1 MTGGNES
8 QPMKWSYFKKR
19 SISRDLTISLILLMI
34 LFEGMLMLAVYHRQ
48 VRLLYAELEEK
59 ADDYAQNL
67 SEVLVVPVWDYD
79 DEQIVKI
86 GTGFARNVL
95 VEEVR
100 ITDADGNVLFHA
112 GRSGGT
118 RHQIARN
125 VVIQRSG
132 QTIGGVRFYLSTEAY
147 QEDLANLRDAIILVL
162 LVSLVVIIV
171 TTGVL
176 LRVFMRRPMRL
187 LQEGID
193 RLALGDYSHGFEEI
207 YYSELAGIADRF
219 QQMARDVQTRE
230 RSLQV
235 EMAERKRAEERI
247 RDSEAK
253 TQALL
258 DAIPD
263 VMFQL
268 DRMGYFVDYKGALQG
283 LYARPHELIGKNLKD
298 VLPPRV
304 CDTYFEKLRETFDTG
319 RSTVFEYEIPLED
332 APAYFECRMVVLK
345 KDQML
350 AIVRNITDSIL
361 ATDEKNRLEEQLRRA
376 QKMEAI
382 GMLAGGVAHDLNNVL
397 SGVVSYPE
405 LVLMDLPP
413 DSPLRQPIET
423 IQASGERA
431 AEIVQDLLTLA
442 RRNVSVSEVVDMNNI
457 VEDYLNSPEFAKLK
471 RDHPDL
477 QIKLDLTPKLL
488 PVTGSPV
495 HLSKTVMNLISNAA
509 EALENGG
516 HISIA
521 TTNQYID
528 TPIKGYDDVQEG
540 DYVVLTVSDNGIGIK
555 AEDVERIFEPFYT
568 KKIMGRGGTGLGM
581 AVVWGAVKDHSG
593 YIDVQSR
600 EAIGTDVTIYLPA
613 SRQVRQGAETLVSPD
628 EYRGHNEHILV
639 IDDVREQREI
649 ATHMLEKL
657 GYRVTTVP
665 SGEAAIDFVR
675 RQPVDLLV
683 LDMIMEPG
691 IDGLETY
698 RRILKLYPDQ
708 KAIITSG
715 YSESR
720 RVRSAETLGVGA
732 YRKKPYL
739 IETLGLAVRRAL
751 DH

>member
-1 MTGGNES
+1 
-8 QPMKWSYFKKR
+8 MKWSSFKKR

-48 VRLLYAELEEK
+48 ERLLLAELEAK

-86 GTGFARNVL
+86 GIGFARNVL
-95 VEEVR
+95 VEAVR
-100 ITDADGNVLFHA
+100 ITDADGNVLFNA
-112 GRSGGT
+112 GEVKETDHRIV
-118 RHQIARN
+118 RDAE
-125 VVIQRSG
+125 IQRSD
-132 QTIGGVRFYLSTEAY
+132 QHIGSVRFYLSTAAY
-147 QEDLANLRDAIILVL
+147 REDLAQLRDAIILVL
-162 LVSLVVIIV
+162 LASLVVIIV
-171 TTGVL
+171 TTGIL
-176 LRVFMRRPMRL
+176 LRVFMRRPMKFL
-187 LQEGID
+187 LEGID
-193 RLALGDYSHGFEEI
+193 RLSQGDYTHGFEEI
-207 YYSELAGIADRF
+207 HYSELAGIADQF
-219 QQMARDVQTRE
+219 QQMASDVQSRE

-235 EMAERKRAEERI
+235 EVAERKRAEERI

-253 TQALL
+253 TRALL

-268 DRMGYFVDYKGALQG
+268 DHQGSFVDYKGALQG
-283 LYARPHELIGKNLKD
+283 LYARPGELIGKNLED
-298 VLPPRV
+298 VLPPKV
-304 CDTYFEKLRETFDTG
+304 CEIYFNKLQETLETG

-332 APAYFECRMVVLK
+332 APAYFECRLVAIK
-345 KDQML
+345 KDQLL
-350 AIVRNITDSIL
+350 AIVRNITESIL

-405 LVLMDLPP
+405 LVLMDLPG
-413 DSPLRQPIET
+413 DSPMRKPIET

-431 AEIVQDLLTLA
+431 AEIIQDLLTLA
-442 RRNVSVSEVVDMNNI
+442 RRNVSVSEVVDLNDI
-457 VEDYLNSPEFAKLK
+457 IEDYLNSPEFAKLK

-477 QIKLDLTPKLL
+477 QIDLELAPKLL

-509 EALENGG
+509 EALEEEG
-516 HISIA
+516 HISII
-521 TTNQYID
+521 TSNQYID
-528 TPIKGYDDVQEG
+528 TLIKGYDDIQEG
-540 DYVVLTVSDNGIGIK
+540 DYVVITVSDDGIGIK
-555 AEDVERIFEPFYT
+555 SEDIERVFEPFYT
-568 KKIMGRGGTGLGM
+568 KKIMGRSGTGLGM

-600 EAIGTDVTIYLPA
+600 ETIGTDITIYLPA
-613 SRQVRQGAETLVSPD
+613 SRQIRQGVEDFVSPD
-628 EYRGHNEHILV
+628 EYRGQNEHILV
-639 IDDVREQREI
+639 IDDVPEQREI
-649 ATHMLEKL
+649 ATHMLKKL
-657 GYRVTTVP
+657 GYRVTAVA
-665 SGEAAIDFVR
+665 SGEAAIDFVSH
-675 RQPVDLLV
+675 QSVDLLV

-698 RRILKLYPDQ
+698 RRILNLYPRQ

-715 YSESR
+715 FSESR

-732 YRKKPYL
+732 YLKKPYL
-739 IETLGLAVRRAL
+739 IETLGLAVRREL
-751 DH
+751 DRQKTE